1 MSIAISQFIR
11 TPLQSSGNH
20 GDSILF
26 VNKFMCLVHQ
36 FTNFIY
42 TIQGILTSM
51 YSNVITTTIKIE
63 HFCSPKSNLI
73 ICVCRS
79 VVSDSL
85 RPHRL

>member
-26 VNKFMCLVHQ
+26 VNKFICSVHQ

-42 TIQGILTSM
+42 TIQ
-51 YSNVITTTIKIE
+51 
-63 HFCSPKSNLI
+63 
-73 ICVCRS
+73 
-79 VVSDSL
+79 
-85 RPHRL
+85 